1 MLLSA
6 ARVSARVQSLP
17 SEFYAAYLK
26 KFWLAHTAARRFFL
40 RYWLR
45 DLLQEQ
51 VVYVRDGAAVVR
63 AADLPAKPA
72 GAVRLCV
79 VSDTH
84 TYHDA
89 LRVPPGDAL
98 VHCGDVLRADV
109 TRGDG
114 EAQLRRLGAWLAAQD
129 HGRVLVTGG
138 NHDRTLEASS
148 PARVAEL
155 LGPRVEYVAHG
166 GVDVGGARLFL
177 SPYSN
182 PNTARSRNSAFQ
194 GKTHGD
200 ALCANFAKFHASK
213 AVDVLCTHGP
223 PAGVLDGGRGSRRV
237 ARLVDEF
244 KPAYHVFGHQHNRP
258 GTAVL
263 GGTTFVNCSNT
274 DGRFQRP
281 ATTFERFRVGQ
292 RRRLVPSVGWFAV
305 TKPPVVLDV
314 VPGSAARGGSS
325 DWRVDVAAARLD
337 VVAPEDDAKL
347 EPGTEERM

>member
-213 AVDVLCTHGP
+213 AVDRAAKESEIP
-223 PAGVLDGGRGSRRV
+223 NFKGSDLGHFPLV
-237 ARLVDEF
+237 SADFWTSDRLSERSRDVDAF
-244 KPAYHVFGHQHNRP
+244 C
-258 GTAVL
+258 GT
-263 GGTTFVNCSNT
+263 
-274 DGRFQRP
+274 R
-281 ATTFERFRVGQ
+281 
-292 RRRLVPSVGWFAV
+292 
-305 TKPPVVLDV
+305 
-314 VPGSAARGGSS
+314 ARGTLTLK
-325 DWRVDVAAARLD
+325 RR
-337 VVAPEDDAKL
+337 
-347 EPGTEERM
+347 